1 MGFWISFAH
10 PDNYPAGVKI
20 LANKAKNEKTYIYV
34 IRHGE
39 CAGNKEGR
47 IRGRTDF
54 PLNEN
59 GLLQAQALAAAMK
72 TKGLDMVFTSSLLR
86 ARQTA
91 EIVASAAGVP
101 CEARDGF
108 INICMGPWE
117 NRRKAEL
124 AVEYPA
130 EWRTW
135 MAEPEELRL
144 PGAETL
150 DDVRVRATSELFRIV
165 EEYRGKR
172 VAVVT
177 HRGVLKPLLAGALGL
192 ERGYWKLHA
201 DTASYSL
208 LTHDDVHGW
217 CLMGLNDT
225 HHLEGLSLVQ
235 EFD

>member
-1 MGFWISFAH
+1 M
-10 PDNYPAGVKI
+10 
-20 LANKAKNEKTYIYV
+20 AKKVKTYIYV

-47 IRGRTDF
+47 VRGRTDF

-59 GLLQAQALAAAMK
+59 GLLQAQALAGAMK
-72 TKGLDMVFTSSLLR
+72 TKGLDRVFTSPLLR

-91 EIVASAAGVP
+91 EALADACGVP
-101 CEARDGF
+101 CEACDGF

-117 NRRKAEL
+117 NRKKTDI
-124 AVEYPA
+124 AVEYPT
-130 EWRTW
+130 EWQTW
-135 MAEPEELRL
+135 LADPEALRL
-144 PGAETL
+144 PGAETIE
-150 DDVRVRATSELFRIV
+150 DVRVRATAALNRIA
-165 EEYRGKR
+165 EQYRGKR

-192 ERGYWKLHA
+192 DHGYWKLHA

-208 LTHDDVHGW
+208 LTYDDVHGW

-225 HHLEGLSLVQ
+225 HHLEGLPLVQ